1 MNLLLLRMILSS
13 DKKGLSFWKVPIR
26 ITFMKEE
33 TKYERCFTS
42 KRKTRKFQKK
52 NVEETICFC
61 LQYRFISGSS
71 LNWRYEGSLQI
82 DTVCAQSRDIKTGIY
97 LFLSKLTEIDI
108 LKGICHFL
116 GIFILWTKKGCWLWI
131 S

>member
-1 MNLLLLRMILSS
+1 M
-13 DKKGLSFWKVPIR
+13 PIR

-52 NVEETICFC
+52 NVEETIF
-61 LQYRFISGSS
+61 LFFFLLAYRFISGSS

-82 DTVCAQSRDIKTGIY
+82 DAVCAQSRDIKTGIY
-97 LFLSKLTEIDI
+97 LLLSKLTGIDI
-108 LKGICHFL
+108 LKV
-116 GIFILWTKKGCWLWI
+116 
-131 S
+131 